1 MQLEIYQ
8 WLGPILSIF
17 YIIRTFR
24 QYTLGKS
31 SPRNTIVW
39 IIFWFGVALLC
50 IMPNKIADSL
60 AEGLGFRDRPNA
72 IIFVALGLL
81 FLMVFYLSAALNRVE
96 NQLTDLVRKIALT
109 EARQAELDA
118 IEKQKSL
125 STSIISPIT
134 ATETGIINNRASNSD
149 AQNMLEDI
157 NELENIVNKLL
168 PNINDERNDNIPNAG
183 KMPKSKSKK

>member
-24 QYTLGKS
+24 QYTLGKY
-31 SPRNTIVW
+31 SPRNTVIW

-96 NQLTDLVRKIALT
+96 NQLTDLVRKLALT
-109 EARQAELDA
+109 EDRQAKLDT
-118 IEKQKSL
+118 IEQQNNSTPIIPPITNTAEGMVNT
-125 STSIISPIT
+125 STS
-134 ATETGIINNRASNSD
+134 NSKD
-149 AQNMLEDI
+149 MMEDI
-157 NELENIVNKLL
+157 EELENIVNKLL
-168 PNINDERNDNIPNAG
+168 PGTTDESKDNIPNAG

>member
-24 QYTLGKS
+24 QYTLGKY
-31 SPRNTIVW
+31 SPRNTVVW
-39 IIFWFGVALLC
+39 ITFWFGVALLC
-50 IMPNKIADSL
+50 IMPYKIADSL
-60 AEGLGFRDRPNA
+60 AEGLGFKDRPNA

-109 EARQAELDA
+109 EARQAELD
-118 IEKQKSL
+118 IINQQNEQSSSL
-125 STSIISPIT
+125 IAPIT
-134 ATETGIINNRASNSD
+134 NTAIGVVKIPASD
-149 AQNMLEDI
+149 TQNMLEDVE
-157 NELENIVNKLL
+157 ELENIVNKLL
-168 PNINDERNDNIPNAG
+168 PSTTDESKDNIPNAG

>member
-17 YIIRTFR
+17 YILRTFR

-31 SPRNTIVW
+31 SPRNTVIW

-118 IEKQKSL
+118 IEKENKL
-125 STSIISPIT
+125 APTIT
-134 ATETGIINNRASNSD
+134 TTAIGIVSEPAVNTK
-149 AQNMLEDI
+149 NMLEDI
-157 NELENIVNKLL
+157 EELENIVDKLI
-168 PNINDERNDNIPNAG
+168 PNTTEERNDNIPNAG

>member
-24 QYTLGKS
+24 QYTLGKY

-39 IIFWFGVALLC
+39 IAFWFGIALLC

-81 FLMVFYLSAALNRVE
+81 FLMVFYLSTALNRVE

-109 EARQAELDA
+109 ESRQAELE
-118 IEKQKSL
+118 IINQQNKQS
-125 STSIISPIT
+125 SSIIAPIT
-134 ATETGIINNRASNSD
+134 NTAAMGIVNTSASD
-149 AQNMLEDI
+149 TQNMLEDVE
-157 NELENIVNKLL
+157 ELENIVNRLL
-168 PNINDERNDNIPNAG
+168 PSTTDESKDNIPNAG

>member
-24 QYTLGKS
+24 QYTLGKY
-31 SPRNTIVW
+31 SPRNAVVW
-39 IIFWFGVALLC
+39 IVFWFGVALLC

-60 AEGLGFRDRPNA
+60 ALGLGFRDRPNA

-109 EARQAELDA
+109 EARQAELDT
-118 IEKQKSL
+118 IEQQKNPSSSSITPL
-125 STSIISPIT
+125 TSTT
-134 ATETGIINNRASNSD
+134 VGIGNESASK
-149 AQNMLEDI
+149 NMLEDI
-157 NELENIVNKLL
+157 EELENIVNKLL
-168 PNINDERNDNIPNAG
+168 PSTTDESKDNIPNAG

>member
-31 SPRNTIVW
+31 SPRNTVVW
-39 IIFWFGVALLC
+39 IVFWFGVALLC

-118 IEKQKSL
+118 LAQKNNL
-125 STSIISPIT
+125 TSPIIT
-134 ATETGIINNRASNSD
+134 SVTNTTIGIVNEPVSNTE
-149 AQNMLEDI
+149 NMLEDI
-157 NELENIVNKLL
+157 EELENIVNKLL
-168 PNINDERNDNIPNAG
+168 PGTTDESKDNIPNAG

>member
-17 YIIRTFR
+17 YILRTFR

-31 SPRNTIVW
+31 SPRNTVVW

-109 EARQAELDA
+109 EARQIELDA
-118 IEKQKSL
+118 IEKENKL
-125 STSIISPIT
+125 ASPIT
-134 ATETGIINNRASNSD
+134 TTAVGMANKPTVKTKT
-149 AQNMLEDI
+149 MLEDI
-157 NELENIVNKLL
+157 EELENIVEKLI
-168 PNINDERNDNIPNAG
+168 PNTTDERNDNIPNAG

>member
-60 AEGLGFRDRPNA
+60 ALGLGFRDRPNA

-81 FLMVFYLSAALNRVE
+81 FLMVFYLSTALNRVE
-96 NQLTDLVRKIALT
+96 NQLTSLVRKIALT
-109 EARQAELDA
+109 EARQAELD
-118 IEKQKSL
+118 KKSQQNNL
-125 STSIISPIT
+125 SAPIIAT
-134 ATETGIINNRASNSD
+134 ATNINAINEPASN
-149 AQNMLEDI
+149 AKNMLEDI
-157 NELENIVNKLL
+157 EELEDIVNKLL
-168 PNINDERNDNIPNAG
+168 PSTTDEANDNILNAG

>member
-31 SPRNTIVW
+31 SPRNTVIW

-60 AEGLGFRDRPNA
+60 AVGLGFRDRPNA

-118 IEKQKSL
+118 LDQQDNPS
-125 STSIISPIT
+125 SPIIT
-134 ATETGIINNRASNSD
+134 PLTNRTIGIVNEPVSENII
-149 AQNMLEDI
+149 EDI
-157 NELENIVNKLL
+157 EELENIVNKLL
-168 PNINDERNDNIPNAG
+168 PGTTDESTDNIPNAG

>member
-31 SPRNTIVW
+31 SPRNTVIWIV
-39 IIFWFGVALLC
+39 FWFGVALLC

-109 EARQAELDA
+109 EARQAELDE
-118 IEKQKSL
+118 IERQNNL
-125 STSIISPIT
+125 SASITTTPIGIKKE
-134 ATETGIINNRASNSD
+134 ATPQT
-149 AQNMLEDI
+149 MLEDI
-157 NELENIVNKLL
+157 EELETIVNKLL
-168 PNINDERNDNIPNAG
+168 PGTTDQSNDNIPNAG
-183 KMPKSKSKK
+183 KLPKSKPKK

>member
-31 SPRNTIVW
+31 SPRNTTVW
-39 IIFWFGVALLC
+39 ITFWFGVALLC

-60 AEGLGFRDRPNA
+60 ATGLGFRDRPNA

-81 FLMVFYLSAALNRVE
+81 FLMVFYLSSALNRIE
-96 NQLTDLVRKIALT
+96 DQLTDLVRKIAIT
-109 EARQAELDA
+109 EARQ
-118 IEKQKSL
+118 IESNAVKKQNNRTVPITFTG
-125 STSIISPIT
+125 TSITNKSIS
-134 ATETGIINNRASNSD
+134 NAS

-157 NELENIVNKLL
+157 QELENIVNKLL
-168 PNINDERNDNIPNAG
+168 PNKNDERSDNIPNAG

>member
-31 SPRNTIVW
+31 SPRNAVVW
-39 IIFWFGVALLC
+39 IVFWFGVALLC

-60 AEGLGFRDRPNA
+60 AEGLGFQDRPNA

-81 FLMVFYLSAALNRVE
+81 FLMVFYLSAALNRIE

-109 EARQAELDA
+109 EARQEELDM
-118 IEKQKSL
+118 IEQQNKL
-125 STSIISPIT
+125 SSPTTTHIT
-134 ATETGIINNRASNSD
+134 NVELGIINKSGSG
-149 AQNMLEDI
+149 AQNILDGIE
-157 NELENIVNKLL
+157 ELENIVNKLL
-168 PNINDERNDNIPNAG
+168 PSKTDESEDNIPNAG